1 MAKPQDCGNCK
12 KPATIHLT
20 QIINNQIKKLDF
32 CDDCPHQKGV
42 TDPEG
47 FSLAELLTQGP
58 GATEGEI
65 QESKSC
71 PSCGFTTVEFKK
83 TGQFGCPECYET
95 FQDILIPMLEGM
107 HHGQRHTG
115 KVPQRMLTR
124 VNRRREVER
133 ISRSLKEA
141 VTEERFEDA
150 ARYRD
155 ELKQFN
161 ETLACE
167 GKETEEKAD
176 NKA

>member
-47 FSLAELLTQGP
+47 FSLAELLANGP
-58 GATEGEI
+58 GAAEAQALDSTE
-65 QESKSC
+65 SC
-71 PSCGFTTVEFKK
+71 PTCGFTTVEFKK

-95 FQDILIPMLEGM
+95 FRDTVIPMLEGM
-107 HHGQRHTG
+107 HRGQTHMG
-115 KVPQRMLTR
+115 KVPQHMLSR
-124 VNRRREVER
+124 VNRRRE
-133 ISRSLKEA
+133 IDKLKRNLDEA

-155 ELKQFN
+155 ELKQLN
-161 ETLACE
+161 DTLDAS
-167 GKETEEKAD
+167 GKEPEETAD
-176 NKA
+176 K

>member
-47 FSLAELLTQGP
+47 FSLAELLANGP
-58 GATEGEI
+58 GATED
-65 QESKSC
+65 QTTDSTNSC

-95 FQDILIPMLEGM
+95 FRDTIGPMLEGM
-107 HHGQRHTG
+107 HRGQTHAGR
-115 KVPQRMLTR
+115 VPQRMLTR
-124 VNRRREVER
+124 VNRRREIER
-133 ISRSLKEA
+133 LSRSLDEA

-155 ELKQFN
+155 ELKQLN
-161 ETLACE
+161 ETLA
-167 GKETEEKAD
+167 GDSKESEENAD
-176 NKA
+176 K